1 MKTYEITF
9 IDQKLGYQKGTVEAT
24 DKIEAVR
31 IFKVQHKKCKL
42 YRIVEKE

>member
-9 IDQKLGYQKGTVEAT
+9 IDQKSKYQKSTIEAT
-24 DKIEAVR
+24 DKIEATR